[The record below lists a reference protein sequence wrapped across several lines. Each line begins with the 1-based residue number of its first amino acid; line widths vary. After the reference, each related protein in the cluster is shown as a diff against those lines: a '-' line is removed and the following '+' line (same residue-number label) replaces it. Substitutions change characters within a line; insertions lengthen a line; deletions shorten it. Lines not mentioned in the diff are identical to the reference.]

1 MREIRSD
8 KILLDKEDICY
19 SFKPMKMGIRM
30 AHLIEGS
37 HGPSFA
43 SFVETYDRVT
53 ATSEKLFRVTLT
65 PEEREVDLDK
75 FHQLYSTF
83 KEHKS
88 LVCDTVSILNKEIR
102 NGKRI
107 LVEDSS
113 STSMDIDT
121 GIYPFTDSFNT
132 TTGAVCTGLGV
143 PEEVIETSIGAFSAI
158 SVIDKSIYNR
168 INYFPTEIRE
178 EDDPS

>member
-1 MREIRSD
+1 M
-8 KILLDKEDICY
+8 
-19 SFKPMKMGIRM
+19 
-30 AHLIEGS
+30 
-37 HGPSFA
+37 
-43 SFVETYDRVT
+43 
-53 ATSEKLFRVTLT
+53 TLT
-65 PEEREVDLDK
+65 PEEREIDLDK

-83 KEHKS
+83 KEHKEI
-88 LVCDTVSILNKEIR
+88 VCDTVSLLNREIR

-158 SVIDKSIYNR
+158 SVIDRSIYNR
-168 INYFPTEIRE
+168 IKYLPTEI
-178 EDDPS
+178 DDEGTKQSIAQKLEASYDLPMSDYTFGWTDLNLVKHAETTNQLSSLFLTHLDLLDDLE